1 MPTLRAR
8 LHAIFGKSFSGGNR
22 QYHVFIYEPVGPH
35 ECEVFPYGVVSFFP
49 TEPLDHTIEGGEFV
63 TLCVSPEHYWFDVF
77 LHTHSP
83 GSLTV
88 EIPKDAVDLK
98 QFDFPRCLSPGHVFV
113 RDDYYTPPG
122 SVTISQVSQTEYSR
136 TLWIVWD
143 YPGVEKISYAGSDLD
158 VCISKHIEGT
168 YDPSEY
174 TMHENYAI
182 KTAESVCNGRHH
194 IKMNFAHNIT
204 TGSVEMM
211 CLNKEA
217 LEIILDVEEDGHLLL
232 DIPNGLFSK
241 AGLNILV
248 NVGDNEHFDDE
259 LYRLLAR
266 DPRLE
271 HYIGIPDAPIANY
284 SYAIITSYPRLFYSA
299 VMDYYGHT
307 SASQIDIV
315 VHSINADSITYRIP
329 FLKDD
334 AAFVLSDDSI
344 FVQSSSEYYERDP
357 SQLKRM
363 IEKYAVPSELP
374 PPRVQ
379 ARITSPLD
387 IVCRDSLVQV
397 IKNPTFRVIE
407 TGNGI
412 LRQLGMPTA
421 ICIKPSS
428 VDVFMERGLIVL
440 PDEMGGLAST
450 EDGSSTQAWMNG
462 SDSRSKQW

>member
-1 MPTLRAR
+1 M
-8 LHAIFGKSFSGGNR
+8 
-22 QYHVFIYEPVGPH
+22 
-35 ECEVFPYGVVSFFP
+35 
-49 TEPLDHTIEGGEFV
+49 
-63 TLCVSPEHYWFDVF
+63 TLCVSPEYYWFDVF

-88 EIPKDAVDLK
+88 EIPKDVIDLK
-98 QFDFPRCLSPGHVFV
+98 QFDFPRCLSPGHVSV

-122 SVTISQVSQTEYSR
+122 SVTVSQVSQAEHSR
-136 TLWIVWD
+136 TLLIVWD
-143 YPGVEKISYAGSDLD
+143 YPGVEKISYTGGDLD
-158 VCISKHIEGT
+158 VCIYKHIEGT

-174 TMHENYAI
+174 TMHENFGLNA
-182 KTAESVCNGRHH
+182 AESVCDDFRRH
-194 IKMNFAHNIT
+194 IKMDFAHNTT
-204 TGSVEMM
+204 TGAVETM

-217 LEIILDVEEDGHLLL
+217 LEIVLDVKEDGHLLL

-241 AGLNILV
+241 DAFGVFVIE
-248 NVGDNEHFDDE
+248 DKEYFDDE
-259 LYRLLAR
+259 SYRLLVR

-271 HYIGIPDAPIANY
+271 HSLWVPPEPAEDDR
-284 SYAIITSYPRLFYSA
+284 YAMITSYPRALYGA
-299 VMDYYGHT
+299 IMDYYGHI

-334 AAFVLSDDSI
+334 ATFVLRDSKD
-344 FVQSSSEYYERDP
+344 YYERDP

-379 ARITSPLD
+379 AYITSPLD

-397 IKNPTFRVIE
+397 IKNSAPRIIE

-412 LRQLGMPTA
+412 LRQPGMPTA
-421 ICIKPSS
+421 VCIKPSS

-440 PDEMGGLAST
+440 PDEMGDLAPT

-462 SDSRSKQW
+462 SDSRSKQG

>member
-1 MPTLRAR
+1 MRHPASTNYSYLSAALFGRHDRIHAACIMVLLPALVLSVLSLPPAHADAAGPTACDIRQELFWGEQ
-8 LHAIFGKSFSGGNR
+8 AISCSD
-22 QYHVFIYEPVGPH
+22 FIYEPVGPH

-232 DIPNGLFSK
+232 DIPNERVVQQGWF
-241 AGLNILV
+241 
-248 NVGDNEHFDDE
+248 E
-259 LYRLLAR
+259 
-266 DPRLE
+266 
-271 HYIGIPDAPIANY
+271 Y
-284 SYAIITSYPRLFYSA
+284 SCQR
-299 VMDYYGHT
+299 
-307 SASQIDIV
+307 
-315 VHSINADSITYRIP
+315 
-329 FLKDD
+329 
-334 AAFVLSDDSI
+334 
-344 FVQSSSEYYERDP
+344 
-357 SQLKRM
+357 
-363 IEKYAVPSELP
+363 
-374 PPRVQ
+374 
-379 ARITSPLD
+379 
-387 IVCRDSLVQV
+387 
-397 IKNPTFRVIE
+397 
-407 TGNGI
+407 
-412 LRQLGMPTA
+412 
-421 ICIKPSS
+421 
-428 VDVFMERGLIVL
+428 RG
-440 PDEMGGLAST
+440 
-450 EDGSSTQAWMNG
+450 Q
-462 SDSRSKQW
+462 